1 MSRLGCIIF
10 ILPLIGY
17 PHFELTAQTQ
27 LKSPKEGTST
37 VSGQVTLKGE
47 PARGVTV
54 VLQSQI
60 IGSSPDPGS
69 TPRAKTDENGRFR
82 IAKVA
87 AGNYS
92 VRAIAPGLVAADW
105 MSFEPEGKSLKLAD
119 GENVGN
125 IDLELKRGG
134 VITGRV
140 VDSKGLPL
148 VEEHIELLKLDHNGK
163 PESFYLENLNEI
175 NTTDDRGIYRIYG
188 LTEGRYLL
196 NVGIFQGEG
205 SVAIQSNPMYY
216 PRTFHP
222 NVTSESDAKVIE
234 VREGAEVSGVD
245 ITVAEARKAYDVYGR
260 VINAENGHPFA
271 QALISYSSVSSDGR
285 ITGEGG
291 FKGERS
297 DENGEFH
304 LRGVLPGKFAL
315 SAAGGQAGEFYS
327 DPVICEVQ
335 DDNVHGVEI
344 KARQGGSI
352 SGVVVIEGTDDPA
365 ILSKL
370 SKIQAVVINRS
381 DQNWGRISGITV
393 NPDGSFRAKGIRPG
407 KNIFG
412 MIGNPESQGL
422 RMSRVERDGV
432 PVPLRD
438 GIEVGPG
445 EQVSSVRLVY
455 NYGILVIR
463 GEVKIVGG
471 TLPQNVGLYVRSS
484 RINMPQSNGSDID
497 ARGQFMIENL
507 APGEYEISLFHYT
520 SILGEGQ
527 VDERLLK
534 AISQVKQRVI
544 VSADN
549 QPKVTL
555 TLDLSRRESDQ

>member
-10 ILPLIGY
+10 IIPLIGY

-54 VLQSQI
+54 VLQSQMMDF
-60 IGSSPDPGS
+60 SPDPGS

-82 IAKVA
+82 ITKVA
-87 AGNYS
+87 AGTYF
-92 VRAIAPGLVAADW
+92 VRAIVPGFVAAGGI
-105 MSFEPEGKSLKLAD
+105 SFELEFKSLNLAD
-119 GENVGN
+119 GENVEN

-140 VDSKGLPL
+140 VDSKGHPL
-148 VEEHIELLKLDHNGK
+148 VEEHVELLKLDHNGK
-163 PESFYLENLNEI
+163 PGSFYLENSYEI
-175 NTTDDRGIYRIYG
+175 NSTDDRGIYRIYG
-188 LTEGRYLL
+188 LPEGRYLV
-196 NVGIFQGEG
+196 NVGISQGEG
-205 SVAIQSNPMYY
+205 NVAIQSNPTYY

-234 VREGAEVSGVD
+234 VSEGAEVNGVD

-260 VINAENGHPFA
+260 VINAESGQPFA
-271 QALISYSSVSSDGR
+271 QAWISYSSVLSDGR
-285 ITGEGG
+285 RTGGSG
-291 FKGERS
+291 SKGERS

-304 LRGVLPGKFAL
+304 LLGVLPGKFAL
-315 SAAGGQAGEFYS
+315 LAGGGQDNEFYS

-335 DDNVHGVEI
+335 DGDVHGVEI

-352 SGVVVIEGTDDPA
+352 SGVVVIEGTDDPG
-365 ILSKL
+365 ILNKL
-370 SKIQAVVINRS
+370 SKIQAGVINRS
-381 DQNWGRISGITV
+381 DQMSGPSRKITV
-393 NPDGSFRAKGIRPG
+393 NPDGSFRATGVRPG
-407 KNIFG
+407 KNIFA
-412 MIGNPESQGL
+412 MVLDPELQGL
-422 RMSRVERDGV
+422 RMSRVEHDGV
-432 PVPLRD
+432 PVPPGE

-445 EQVSSVRLVY
+445 EQVSNVRLVY

-471 TLPQNVGLYVRSS
+471 TLPKNVGLYVRSS
-484 RINMPQSNGSDID
+484 RINMPLSNGSDID
-497 ARGQFMIENL
+497 TRGQFMIENL
-507 APGEYEISLFHYT
+507 APGEYEISLFHYI
-520 SILGEGQ
+520 SIPGEEQ

-544 VSADN
+544 VSGDN
-549 QPKVTL
+549 QPQVTL
-555 TLDLSRRESDQ
+555 ALDLSRREGNQ